1 MPARPSQLVA
11 AAHGVIDSKLKKFG
25 EKNMKETVI
34 FNGSDY
40 FTKEACDEAAEFL
53 KETNAAENPDYEDCY
68 IFQSESMNIDFDEL
82 KSNLSMNI
90 EREIIGL
97 ATVRVWNGYRRGV
110 KRFSENLS
118 DILYIP
124 SNSCIEDFS
133 ISMENNVES
142 MAYHHD
148 GYYDIIYRAV
158 KPGVSENSIHN
169 AIMRWI
175 NNGDIKRFMEITNS
189 LVPYVCEA
197 LGIDHK
203 KKKAV

>member
-1 MPARPSQLVA
+1 
-11 AAHGVIDSKLKKFG
+11 
-25 EKNMKETVI
+25 MKETVI

-53 KETNAAENPDYEDCY
+53 KEENAIENPDYDDCY
-68 IFQSESMNIDFDEL
+68 TSQSEYMNIVFDEL
-82 KSNLSMNI
+82 KTDLSMNI
-90 EREIIGL
+90 GREIVGL
-97 ATVRVWNGYRRGV
+97 ATVKVWNGYRKGA

-124 SNSCIEDFS
+124 SDSYLEDFS

-148 GYYDIIYRAV
+148 GYYSVIYRAV

-169 AIMRWI
+169 AIMGWI
-175 NNGDIKRFMEITNS
+175 YNGDNKRLMEITES
-189 LVPYVCEA
+189 LVPYVCKA
-197 LGIDHK
+197 LGIIQEE
-203 KKKAV
+203 KKAV

>member
-1 MPARPSQLVA
+1 
-11 AAHGVIDSKLKKFG
+11 
-25 EKNMKETVI
+25 MKETVI

-53 KETNAAENPDYEDCY
+53 KEENTVENPNYDDCY
-68 IFQSESMNIDFDEL
+68 ILQSEYMNIDFNEL
-82 KSNLSMNI
+82 KTDLSINI
-90 EREIIGL
+90 GREIIGL
-97 ATVRVWNGYRRGV
+97 ATVKVWDGYRKGA

-118 DILYIP
+118 NILYIP
-124 SNSCIEDFS
+124 SGSCIEDFS

-148 GYYDIIYRAV
+148 GYYSVIYRAV
-158 KPGVSENSIHN
+158 KPGISENSIHN

-175 NNGDIKRFMEITNS
+175 DNGDSKRFMEITNS

>member
-53 KETNAAENPDYEDCY
+53 KETNATENPDYDDCY
-68 IFQSESMNIDFDEL
+68 IFQSERMNIDFDEL
-82 KSNLSMNI
+82 KKSLSINI
-90 EREIIGL
+90 GREIIGL
-97 ATVRVWNGYRRGV
+97 ATVRVWNGYRKGA
-110 KRFSENLS
+110 KRLSKNLS

-124 SNSCIEDFS
+124 SDSCIDDFS
-133 ISMENNVES
+133 ISMENDVES
-142 MAYHHD
+142 TAYHND
-148 GYYDIIYRAV
+148 GYYEVIYRTV
-158 KPGVSENSIHN
+158 KPGVLEDTIHN

-175 NNGDIKRFMEITNS
+175 YNGDDTRVMEITES
-189 LVPYVCEA
+189 LVPYVCKA
-197 LGIDHK
+197 LGIVQEEK
-203 KKKAV
+203 EAV

>member
-11 AAHGVIDSKLKKFG
+11 AAYGVIDSKLKSLG
-25 EKNMKETVI
+25 VKNMKETVI

-40 FTKEACDEAAEFL
+40 LTKEACDEAAEFL
-53 KETNAAENPDYEDCY
+53 KEENAVENPDYNDCY
-68 IFQSESMNIDFDEL
+68 TLQSEYMNIDFDEL
-82 KSNLSMNI
+82 KTDLSMNI
-90 EREIIGL
+90 GREIVGL
-97 ATVRVWNGYRRGV
+97 ATVKVWNGYRKGA

-124 SNSCIEDFS
+124 SDSYLEDFS
-133 ISMENNVES
+133 ISMENDVES

-169 AIMRWI
+169 AIMRWV
-175 NNGDIKRFMEITNS
+175 NNGDSKRFMEITNS

>member
-1 MPARPSQLVA
+1 
-11 AAHGVIDSKLKKFG
+11 
-25 EKNMKETVI
+25 MKETVI

-53 KETNAAENPDYEDCY
+53 KETNQIENPNDNDCY
-68 IFQSESMNIDFDEL
+68 IFQSESMNIGFEEL
-82 KSNLSMNI
+82 QSELSMNI
-90 EREIIGL
+90 GREIIGL
-97 ATVRVWNGYRRGV
+97 ATVKVWDGYRKGA

-124 SNSCIEDFS
+124 SGSYLEDFS

-148 GYYDIIYRAV
+148 GYYSVIYRAV

-169 AIMRWI
+169 AIMRWV
-175 NNGDIKRFMEITNS
+175 NNGDSKRFMEITNS

>member
-1 MPARPSQLVA
+1 M
-11 AAHGVIDSKLKKFG
+11 KK
-25 EKNMKETVI
+25 TVI

-53 KETNAAENPDYEDCY
+53 KATNATENPDYDDCY
-68 IFQSESMNIDFDEL
+68 IFQSERMNIDFDEL
-82 KSNLSMNI
+82 KKSLSINI
-90 EREIIGL
+90 GREIMGL
-97 ATVRVWNGYRRGV
+97 ATVRVWNGYRKGA
-110 KRFSENLS
+110 KRLSENLS

-124 SNSCIEDFS
+124 SDSCIDDFS
-133 ISMENNVES
+133 ISMENDVES
-142 MAYHHD
+142 TAYHND

-169 AIMRWI
+169 AIMRWVD
-175 NNGDIKRFMEITNS
+175 NGDSKRLMEITNS

-197 LGIDHK
+197 LGIDHT

>member
-1 MPARPSQLVA
+1 
-11 AAHGVIDSKLKKFG
+11 
-25 EKNMKETVI
+25 MKETVI

-40 FTKEACDEAAEFL
+40 LTKEACDEAAEFL
-53 KETNAAENPDYEDCY
+53 KETNAVENPDYDDCY
-68 IFQSESMNIDFDEL
+68 IFQSESMNIDFEEL
-82 KSNLSMNI
+82 HGDLSKNI
-90 EREIIGL
+90 RREIIGL
-97 ATVRVWNGYRRGV
+97 ANVRVWNGYRKGA

-124 SNSCIEDFS
+124 SDSYLEDFS

-169 AIMRWI
+169 AIMRWV
-175 NNGDIKRFMEITNS
+175 NNGDSKRFMEITNS

>member
-53 KETNAAENPDYEDCY
+53 KETNAAENPDYDDCY